1 MILPKAGDWMSISYK
16 MMWLLVHDLDYG
28 FGKIPPVGGMA
39 IRSTIRYPHIASLCT
54 ELNERGGIRVSPL
67 ESGLHSTLGPRWPSV
82 FPYGT
87 ASPHVPEI
95 WSGPLRAF
103 LCDRV
108 EHGWS

>member
-67 ESGLHSTLGPRWPSV
+67 ESGLHSPLGPRWPSV
-82 FPYGT
+82 FPLERLAHMYLKHGQGRL
-87 ASPHVPEI
+87 VPFYAI
-95 WSGPLRAF
+95 A
-103 LCDRV
+103 
-108 EHGWS
+108 